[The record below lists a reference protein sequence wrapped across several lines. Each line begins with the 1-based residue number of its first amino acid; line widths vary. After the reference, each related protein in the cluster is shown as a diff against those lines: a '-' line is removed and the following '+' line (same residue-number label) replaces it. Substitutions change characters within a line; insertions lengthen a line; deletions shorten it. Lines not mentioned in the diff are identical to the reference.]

1 MAASVGSQ
9 HRCVFVGN
17 IPYDATEE
25 QLVQICEEVGP
36 VVSFRL
42 VSDRETGKPKG
53 YGFCEYKDEETAL
66 SARRNLQGYEI
77 NGRQLRVDFAENDK
91 NADRNREQGRGGPG
105 TITVCLLTCDLIF
118 TDVQKQPSGAPN
130 LVDPLHQPIGF
141 PFAATAA
148 NAMAAALDPDYSEQ
162 ATSATTPA
170 IKPTVN
176 KSSLSDGNL
185 ELRAAGGVG
194 EKRILSS
201 DSIKIILGEVK
212 RGGDGNRDVCDGGF
226 ARSEDRDVD
235 NLFDGSCRMF
245 CVSTNSAAANQ
256 YESFTIVLQL
266 FPGRTCAA
274 FFGNDSFPNRMWFQD
289 VFSLHFISFN
299 GVKAQVILGMVTPQ
313 MMKIAGSG
321 QTSSLAP
328 SGQLSKGHENQLPVT
343 SHTSGHLQ
351 QAMLP
356 LQQIRVQP
364 QYQLPPLPQNQVSVA
379 NAADKF
385 GVTAVPSRWPQ
396 SIGSLPVQPQQIL
409 QRQPTLPQLPVP
421 TAIANIAHNSP
432 LALPNVT
439 LQQSNLIPPLTSQPG
454 SSSGLPQVSTSTSV
468 QGSTWPSAFNKRG
481 LDVGFADQSR
491 MSGNLSEQNSYPIKF
506 QRLDDG
512 TGAFQRVSNSAVNTA
527 SIKKHGTST
536 VAMGQ
541 VTADV
546 VHSEKS
552 MPQLLPDVESALLQ
566 QVLSLTPEQLSSL
579 PLEQQQQIIQLQKML
594 SAHK

>member
-105 TITVCLLTCDLIF
+105 LASRA
-118 TDVQKQPSGAPN
+118 DVQKQPSGAPN

-148 NAMAAALDPDYSEQ
+148 NAMAAALGGAQ
-162 ATSATTPA
+162 TSNTQ
-170 IKPTVN
+170 N
-176 KSSLSDGNL
+176 MLHNHSGN
-185 ELRAAGGVG
+185 
-194 EKRILSS
+194 
-201 DSIKIILGEVK
+201 
-212 RGGDGNRDVCDGGF
+212 
-226 ARSEDRDVD
+226 
-235 NLFDGSCRMF
+235 
-245 CVSTNSAAANQ
+245 
-256 YESFTIVLQL
+256 
-266 FPGRTCAA
+266 
-274 FFGNDSFPNRMWFQD
+274 GNDSLTHYLSRLSRHQLLEIMSEMKTLTTQNKPLVRQLLQSSPQLTKALFQ
-289 VFSLHFISFN
+289 
-299 GVKAQVILGMVTPQ
+299 AQVILGMVTPQ
-313 MMKIAGSG
+313 MIAGSG

>member
-25 QLVQICEEVGP
+25 QLIQICEEVGP

-105 TITVCLLTCDLIF
+105 LASRADG
-118 TDVQKQPSGAPN
+118 QKQPAGAPN

-148 NAMAAALDPDYSEQ
+148 NAMAAALGGAQ
-162 ATSATTPA
+162 TSNAQ
-170 IKPTVN
+170 N
-176 KSSLSDGNL
+176 MLHSHSGN
-185 ELRAAGGVG
+185 
-194 EKRILSS
+194 
-201 DSIKIILGEVK
+201 
-212 RGGDGNRDVCDGGF
+212 
-226 ARSEDRDVD
+226 
-235 NLFDGSCRMF
+235 
-245 CVSTNSAAANQ
+245 
-256 YESFTIVLQL
+256 
-266 FPGRTCAA
+266 
-274 FFGNDSFPNRMWFQD
+274 GNDSLTHYLSRLSRHQLLEIMSEMKTLTTQNKPLVRQLLQSNPQLTKALFQ
-289 VFSLHFISFN
+289 
-299 GVKAQVILGMVTPQ
+299 AQVMLGMVTPQ

-321 QTSSLAP
+321 QTSSLAQ
-328 SGQLSKGHENQLPVT
+328 SGQLSKGHENQLLVT
-343 SHTSGHLQ
+343 SHTSGNLQ

-356 LQQIRVQP
+356 LQQIHVQP

-379 NAADKF
+379 NAADKS

-409 QRQPTLPQLPVP
+409 QRQSALPQLPMP
-421 TAIANIAHNSP
+421 TAVANIAHNSP
-432 LALPNVT
+432 LALPNVA
-439 LQQSNLIPPLTSQPG
+439 LQHSNLIHPLTSQPG
-454 SSSGLPQVSTSTSV
+454 SSSGLPQVSTSSSV
-468 QGSTWPSAFNKRG
+468 QGSIWPSAFNKRG
-481 LDVGFADQSR
+481 LDVVLADQSR

-506 QRLDDG
+506 QRLDEG
-512 TGAFQRVSNSAVNTA
+512 TGAIQRVSNSAVNTA
-527 SIKKHGTST
+527 SIQKLGTST

-541 VTADV
+541 VAPDV

>member
-1 MAASVGSQ
+1 M
-9 HRCVFVGN
+9 N
-17 IPYDATEE
+17 
-25 QLVQICEEVGP
+25 
-36 VVSFRL
+36 
-42 VSDRETGKPKG
+42 
-53 YGFCEYKDEETAL
+53 
-66 SARRNLQGYEI
+66 EI
-77 NGRQLRVDFAENDK
+77 ILFLM
-91 NADRNREQGRGGPG
+91 
-105 TITVCLLTCDLIF
+105 T
-118 TDVQKQPSGAPN
+118 
-130 LVDPLHQPIGF
+130 
-141 PFAATAA
+141 
-148 NAMAAALDPDYSEQ
+148 DPDYSEQ

-185 ELRAAGGVG
+185 ELRTVGGVG

-201 DSIKIILGEVK
+201 DSIKIILREVK

-235 NLFDGSCRMF
+235 NLVRELACSKQGEARGVDGTRTFNASSCYPV
-245 CVSTNSAAANQ
+245 VSLKDHVECSVFPQ
-256 YESFTIVLQL
+256 IVLQL
-266 FPGRTCAA
+266 TRH
-274 FFGNDSFPNRMWFQD
+274 
-289 VFSLHFISFN
+289 VLLSL
-299 GVKAQVILGMVTPQ
+299 AQVILGMVTPQ

-552 MPQLLPDVESALLQ
+552 MPQICECWLKEFPSSSARCRVSFVTASTKSNTRTAELITSRTAATNYSAPKDVI
-566 QVLSLTPEQLSSL
+566 SS
-579 PLEQQQQIIQLQKML
+579 QIV
-594 SAHK
+594 